1 MNPRTRKIL
10 FGALPSNLV
19 YWSVRDI
26 KQNLLATMWNWSMD
40 STSMRRKLH
49 IPGKS
54 LWPFWDGYPF
64 KGCWWPPT
72 IADKK
77 VAAWISWSKLLTL
90 PKFNRKR
97 PPKKLP
103 KPNKKGSCFQL
114 SSFFRGISCET
125 WGQFTSPRHLR
136 ARFRGRWW
144 WDGGYRFRDRW
155 NEDLKNSTNTAS
167 AKGTPQ
173 KHEGRSSW
181 GISSIIEGLPCI
193 GTW

>member
-1 MNPRTRKIL
+1 MSSRTRKIL

-19 YWSVRDI
+19 YWSERDI
-26 KQNLLATMWNWSMD
+26 KQHLLATMWNWSTD

-72 IADKK
+72 RDKK
-77 VAAWISWSKLLTL
+77 VRAWISWSKLLTL

-97 PPKKLP
+97 PWKV
-103 KPNKKGSCFQL
+103 KKGSSNHHYSGAFPVK
-114 SSFFRGISCET
+114 RG
-125 WGQFTSPRHLR
+125 GQFTSPRHLR
-136 ARFRGRWW
+136 ARFRRWL
-144 WDGGYRFRDRW
+144 WDCGYRFRDRW
-155 NEDLKNSTNTAS
+155 NEDLKNSTNTAP

-173 KHEGRSSW
+173 RHEGRSSW
-181 GISSIIEGLPCI
+181 GVSTIIEGLPCI